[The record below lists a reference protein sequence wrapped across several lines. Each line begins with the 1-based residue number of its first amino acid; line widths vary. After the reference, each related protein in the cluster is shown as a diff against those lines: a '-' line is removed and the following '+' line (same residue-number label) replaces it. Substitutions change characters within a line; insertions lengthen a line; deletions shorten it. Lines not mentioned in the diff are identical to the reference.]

1 MKDYYKILEVSENST
16 DDEIKKQYRILS
28 KKYHPDVNPEGSEIF
43 KDIAEAYEN
52 IATKDKRDQYHMKR
66 NGGGNINDIFSSF
79 FNQQNNMNRRRN
91 VAPDK
96 IIKVDISVFDSYL
109 SVDKSI
115 TYLKNNP
122 CGDCKGSGGDRQRC
136 NSCGGGGFRVNV
148 VNHGFMV
155 QQVRVPCETCGA
167 KGYTLIHK
175 CFRCSGSGIKTES
188 NNIGIKIPHAIDNG
202 QFLKLQGLGDFHNGV
217 FGDLVVQINL
227 VKDDFFDKV
236 DNSLIYKLFLN
247 YEDIRKDSYHVPHPN
262 GELLIQAPKIFDT
275 SKPLRI
281 KGKGFNG
288 SDMYVNLF
296 VKFDR

>member
-28 KKYHPDVNPEGSEIF
+28 KKFHPDVNPEGSEKF

-52 IATKDKRDQYHMKR
+52 IGTKDKRDQYHMKR

-115 TYLKNNP
+115 TYLRNNP
-122 CGDCKGSGGDRQRC
+122 CGECSGSGGDRQKC
-136 NSCGGGGFRVNV
+136 NSCDGVGFIVNV

-155 QQVRVPCETCGA
+155 QQVRVPCETCGT
-167 KGYTLIHK
+167 KGYTLINK

-217 FGDLVVQINL
+217 FGDLVVQINV

-247 YEDIRKDSYHVPHPN
+247 YEDIKKDSYQVPHPN

-288 SDMYVNLF
+288 SDMYINLF